1 MQKLF
6 NNILVPVNFSRI
18 SEKAIEKAIDLAND
32 YNCNIYLF
40 HVISSSAFLNIGD
53 HEGIISPTSKST
65 LDGKEIDAL
74 LQRLKTKY
82 EKSLKGKGSIYANSV
97 RGQWNESLI
106 EFINDRQI
114 DVVLIGQQGHL
125 FQKKRSL
132 LNVNRI
138 AEKTNIPV
146 ITVPE
151 NRRLTKLYSIII
163 PITDFLPVKKLLY
176 GVYLAQHCEGTIK
189 LLGIESDKDYYH
201 NKKVQYYLKKSFQL
215 IRDNC
220 SVPLEIVTT
229 SGENVADAVNQYAT
243 KFAADLVIVN
253 PGKQSRMPGVL
264 SSILGN
270 FLQKFSGPPVLTINT
285 V

>member
-6 NNILVPVNFSRI
+6 NNILVPVNFSRV
-18 SEKAIEKAIDLAND
+18 SERAIEKAIDLAND
-32 YNCNIYLF
+32 YDCNVYLF
-40 HVISSSAFLNIGD
+40 HAISSSAFLNIGD
-53 HEGIISPTSKST
+53 PEGLIASAYKPS
-65 LDGKEIDAL
+65 LDGKEIDVM

-82 EKSLKGKGSIYANSV
+82 EKSLTGKGFIYTNSV
-97 RGQWNESLI
+97 NGQWNESLI
-106 EFINDRQI
+106 EFITDHQI
-114 DVVLIGQQGHL
+114 DVVLLGQQGYL
-125 FQKKRSL
+125 FRKKKSL
-132 LNVNRI
+132 LNVNKV

-151 NRRLTKLYSIII
+151 NRRLTKLYSIVI

-176 GVYLAQHCEGTIK
+176 GVYLAQHCEATIK

-229 SGENVADAVNQYAT
+229 AGENVADAVNQYAT

-253 PGKQSRMPGVL
+253 PGKQSRMPGLL
-264 SSILGN
+264 SSIFGN
-270 FLQKFSGPPVLTINT
+270 FLQKFSGPPVLTINP